1 MNSKIDRR
9 KKYTRM
15 VLKESLMKLLKQ
27 KSISTVTV
35 KEICALADINRSTFY
50 AHYLD
55 QFDLLNQIEE
65 EIIVDMNDKLMAY
78 DHHQDDESLQMTE
91 RIIEYVAQNSDVCT
105 TLFGEHGDSTF
116 KKRVIIVASEHT
128 VKNWLSIYPID
139 PEISEYASMF
149 AISGSIHVLENWL
162 KNGMDKSPKEIAE
175 LINNLTNKGLS
186 FLQE

>member
-50 AHYLD
+50 SHYLD
-55 QFDLLNQIEE
+55 QFDLLTQIEE
-65 EIIVDMNDKLMAY
+65 EIIDDMNDKLMSY
-78 DHHQDDESLQMTE
+78 NHHQDEESLQMTE
-91 RIIEYVAQNSDVCT
+91 RIVEYVAQNSDVCL

-116 KKRVIIVASEHT
+116 KKRVMVVASEHT

-139 PEISEYASMF
+139 PEISEYASIF

-175 LINNLTNKGLS
+175 LINTLTNKGLS
-186 FLQE
+186 FLQK